1 MNTVPEVL
9 IIGGGIIG
17 CAVAEA
23 LSHRGAD
30 VALVDPRGI
39 GQGATQAS
47 AGMLT
52 PYSEGRHDPCL
63 ERLGARSLEM
73 YEPLIARLSDVGAPP
88 VFVRAGSLDLALTPE
103 ECADLGARAEQLSQ
117 AGIVAEFLSG
127 DAVRGLEPHATPH
140 ALGGLHVPVHAYAR
154 AADLARLMWATAS
167 GRGAQYVEGRAVG
180 IARDAGGGLQA
191 RLTDRVLQAKWIVLA
206 GGSWAGEIPV
216 VGLPPMPVR
225 PVRGQLL
232 QLAWPGDPPRHII
245 GGPRCYTLTWPD
257 GTMLAGATVEDVGF
271 DERAT
276 AGGVRQLLDG
286 LFELV
291 PGAAGASFTRV
302 RVGFR
307 PSTPDSRPIVG
318 ASERLDGLVYATGHY
333 RNGVLLAPLTGELV
347 ARVVAG
353 EDDPALQATR
363 PQRFADC

>member
-1 MNTVPEVL
+1 MSTVPDVL
-9 IIGGGIIG
+9 IVGGGIIG

-23 LSHRGAD
+23 LSHRGAQ
-30 VALVDPRGI
+30 VVLIDPRGI
-39 GQGATQAS
+39 AQGATQAS

-52 PYSEGRHDPCL
+52 PHSEGRHDPCL
-63 ERLGARSLEM
+63 ERLGARSLAM
-73 YEPLIARLSDVGAPP
+73 YEPLMARLNDDGARP

-103 ECADLGARAEQLSQ
+103 ECADLGVRAQQLSQ
-117 AGIVAEFLSG
+117 AGIVCEFLSG
-127 DAVRGLEPHATPH
+127 DAVRRLEPQATPH
-140 ALGGLHVPVHAYAR
+140 ALGGLHVPAHAYAR
-154 AADLARLMWATAS
+154 AADLARLMWAAAS
-167 GRGAQYVEGRAVG
+167 SRGAQYVEGRAVG
-180 IARDAGGGLQA
+180 IAPDAGGGLHA
-191 RLTDRVLQAKWIVLA
+191 RLTDRVLQARWIVLA
-206 GGSWAGEIPV
+206 GGSWVGEIPV
-216 VGLPPMPVR
+216 AGLPPMPVR

-232 QLAWPGDPPRHII
+232 QLAWPEDPPRHII
-245 GGPRCYTLTWPD
+245 GGPRCYTLAWQD
-257 GTMLAGATVEDVGF
+257 GTMLAGATVEEVGF

-286 LFELV
+286 LIELV
-291 PGAAGASFTRV
+291 PRAADASFIRV

-307 PSTPDSRPIVG
+307 PATPDSRPIVG

-347 ARVVAG
+347 ARIVAG